1 MHPTTL
7 KAIITVIVVA
17 HLAGNVWHGDA
28 HTALEIAL
36 PETKTAF
43 VMLVILA
50 APLLGVALL
59 WFSHPLFGYLF
70 IALSLL
76 GSVLFSVYHHYV
88 MVSIDNVDYLPQGS
102 IADHTHFIDSAEF
115 IALSAIAGTV
125 LAFYAAGRSSMP
137 FNP

>member
-1 MHPTTL
+1 M
-7 KAIITVIVVA
+7 IVFA

-28 HTALEIAL
+28 HTVLEIAL
-36 PETKTAF
+36 PETKTVF

-50 APLLGVALL
+50 APLLGLALL
-59 WFSHPLFGYLF
+59 WFRQQLLGYLVV
-70 IALSLL
+70 ALSLL

-115 IALSAIAGTV
+115 IALSAIVGTI
-125 LAFYAAGRSSMP
+125 LAFYAAGRSSKP
-137 FNP
+137 FHHE